1 MKKKC
6 TLVLISV
13 LTVACIVFAY
23 LLFFYN
29 PSFNMVYDSDT
40 DSYFNNSYL
49 SYNDGTLAAADYR
62 KTKVTAYDSK
72 NNSTVKLPSNGCL
85 INDNLFYINGNKLC
99 CLDTTTNTRKIIDT
113 DCRSFVCNNEVIAY
127 TKNDSVI
134 LKDSDTLENI
144 GDIKF
149 DNQIYYINISDGNLY
164 IAERIFED
172 KTDEYGYSFKVGK
185 QYIFKKYDLKSC
197 KLLKSK
203 NANYVNGIRY
213 VTVCKDTFYFFAIL
227 APSSEESDGCVFV
240 GRSVR
245 VDSIEEVGAPGIR
258 HVGTFLKSYNVDLVV
273 AAKFQIFCRHIG
285 IFRQISL
292 DILCHAKHLLR
303 LGIAPQATVFS
314 CGVSRVEKQFEIAPA
329 C

>member
-13 LTVACIVFAY
+13 LTVACIVSAY

-29 PSFNMVYDSDT
+29 PSFNMVFDSDT

-72 NNSTVKLPSNGCL
+72 NNSTVNLPSNGCL

-134 LKDSDTLENI
+134 FKNSDTLENI

-172 KTDEYGYSFKVGK
+172 ETDEYGYSLKVGK

-203 NANYVNGIRY
+203 NANYVNGLRY
-213 VTVCKDTFYFFAIL
+213 VTVCQDTFWFFCD
-227 APSSEESDGCVFV
+227 E
-240 GRSVR
+240 
-245 VDSIEEVGAPGIR
+245 
-258 HVGTFLKSYNVDLVV
+258 T
-273 AAKFQIFCRHIG
+273 Q
-285 IFRQISL
+285 
-292 DILCHAKHLLR
+292 
-303 LGIAPQATVFS
+303 TVNMY
-314 CGVSRVEKQFEIAPA
+314 VLIKM
-329 C
+329 

>member
-13 LTVACIVFAY
+13 LTVACIVSAY

-40 DSYFNNSYL
+40 DLYFNNSYL

-72 NNSTVKLPSNGCL
+72 NNSTVNLPSIGVYDFSCVCCCIKTAEL
-85 INDNLFYINGNKLC
+85 IAI
-99 CLDTTTNTRKIIDT
+99 
-113 DCRSFVCNNEVIAY
+113 
-127 TKNDSVI
+127 
-134 LKDSDTLENI
+134 NI

-149 DNQIYYINISDGNLY
+149 DNQIYYINISGGNLY

-172 KTDEYGYSFKVGK
+172 KTDEYGYSFKVVK

-213 VTVCKDTFYFFAIL
+213 VTVC
-227 APSSEESDGCVFV
+227 
-240 GRSVR
+240 
-245 VDSIEEVGAPGIR
+245 
-258 HVGTFLKSYNVDLVV
+258 
-273 AAKFQIFCRHIG
+273 
-285 IFRQISL
+285 
-292 DILCHAKHLLR
+292 
-303 LGIAPQATVFS
+303 
-314 CGVSRVEKQFEIAPA
+314 
-329 C
+329 